1 MKRVPLIIGVIA
13 VAILVG
19 VLSWRALDHG
29 PPPSDIGGPFQ
40 LIEANGARVDQHL
53 LEGRW
58 SAVYF
63 GYTYCPDVC
72 PTTLSTLGAAV
83 EQLGRESSR
92 LEVVFITV
100 DPERDTP
107 ARLREYLATPS
118 FPRGMIGLTGT
129 PAAIARAA
137 AAWRVYYK
145 RSGSGS
151 DYSVDHT
158 SVVYLMDPLAR
169 FVRPLDFSRGPA
181 DVARQIRQA
190 MAGG

>member
-1 MKRVPLIIGVIA
+1 VIA

-19 VLSWRALDHG
+19 ALAWRVADHG

-40 LIEANGARVDQHL
+40 LIDTSGARVDQRL
-53 LEGRW
+53 LEGHW

-72 PTTLSTLGAAV
+72 PTTLSALGAAIG
-83 EQLGRESSR
+83 QLGADSAR
-92 LEVVFITV
+92 LKVVFITV

-107 ARLREYLATPS
+107 ARLRDYLATPS
-118 FPRGMIGLTGT
+118 FPKSMIGLTGS
-129 PAAIARAA
+129 PSAIARAA

-145 RSGSGS
+145 RSGAGP

-158 SVVYLMDPLAR
+158 SVVYLMDPQAR
-169 FVRPLDFSRGPA
+169 FVRPLDFARGPL

-190 MAGG
+190 MSGG